1 MRIGKIQIKRRVWI
15 GMIFSVAITGA
26 WWIWTRAKPPTL
38 AAVAPGS
45 LPFVRVS
52 GTGQGSGDQVLRE
65 RAELFDP
72 TPLFFPTEW
81 NYGQRPLPET
91 VRRQPGQVFENFR
104 ANFTFREQD
113 IKAYGAEV
121 AATPERLADVLA
133 QGNEAPFSGIGQID
147 QLREPLAERSG
158 FLEVR
163 NLGDGKII
171 IQQALKE
178 LIMPK
183 MGFSPMEF
191 MVAVSTSGIVGE
203 PVLMTGSKWEEG
215 DEEADAFFRAY
226 LVKTFRLAE
235 RLSPGRYRVLVG
247 P

>member
-1 MRIGKIQIKRRVWI
+1 MAFAVLT
-15 GMIFSVAITGA
+15 TGG
-26 WWIWTRAKPPTL
+26 WLIWTRAKPQ
-38 AAVAPGS
+38 AVAVTTPGFQ
-45 LPFVRVS
+45 PFVRIS
-52 GTGQGSGDQVLRE
+52 GTGQGAGDQVLRE

-81 NYGQRPLPET
+81 NYGQRPLP
-91 VRRQPGQVFENFR
+91 VSVQRQPGQVFENFR

-113 IKAYGAEV
+113 IKAYGVDV
-121 AATPERLADVLA
+121 APPLERVADVLA
-133 QGNEAPFSGIGQID
+133 QGNEAPFSGMGQID
-147 QLREPLAERSG
+147 QLRQPLPERTG

-163 NLGDGKII
+163 TLVDSNIV
-171 IQQALKE
+171 IQQTFKDLK
-178 LIMPK
+178 LPNA
-183 MGFSPMEF
+183 GYSPMEF
-191 MVAVSTSGIVGE
+191 MIAVSTSGLVGE
-203 PVLMTGSKWEEG
+203 PILMTGSKWEEG